1 MEDFYSKHSGQGIEN
16 LLDQISNGGTGGGGI
31 TSETDPIFSA
41 SPAASITEEKKAEWD
56 NKVDKVE
63 GKQLSTEDFTTT
75 LKNKLNS
82 LNNYDDTEINEVVN
96 TLRED
101 FDTLVSGD
109 TSTAIKS
116 FNDIIAFLNGIEDSE
131 SLDSIIA
138 SIQQQIAGKMDNVTL
153 AAVAISG
160 DYDDLNNKPI
170 IPSAVTESTVSGWG
184 FTKNAGTITEV
195 TVNEESVGN
204 SGKVNI
210 PKASTS
216 RYGVVKLTN
225 ETGSTSTSYAAT
237 ANAVKKAYDLA
248 DSKQDKVV
256 SAGGT
261 AKIDWN
267 NDIDNV
273 PGIMDSGDNIDFNKP
288 ISIADG
294 FFFDSDNSALGGRL
308 TFGNAGIHYEIL
320 GIAIGDLP
328 ATMDIIHTGDG
339 TKFLSDDG
347 TYKAVGGGSG
357 GGKEYVKVTLSE
369 GGLVFMDYAE
379 SDNFPLEP
387 NKVYYVDSFVSEGVS
402 IQDVVPPTGDVGE
415 YTVHFVCNGS
425 PVFMDTFECP
435 ANWQW
440 ANGQKPTLENGTAYE
455 LSVVA
460 TKVNGIYFYKAVLTA
475 FNRV

>member
-1 MEDFYSKHSGQGIEN
+1 MEDFYSKRAGQEIED
-16 LLDQISNGGTGGGGI
+16 LLDQVANGGTGGGGI
-31 TSETDPIFSA
+31 GEETDPIFSA

-82 LNNYDDTEINEVVN
+82 LNNYDDTEINEAVN

-101 FDTLVSGD
+101 FNTLVSGD
-109 TSTAIKS
+109 TTTAIKS

-138 SIQQQIAGKMDNVTL
+138 SIQQQIAGKMDNITL
-153 AAVAISG
+153 AAVATSG
-160 DYDDLNNKPI
+160 DYNDLNNKPT

-195 TVNEESVGN
+195 TVNNESVGN

-210 PKASTS
+210 PRASTS

-248 DSKQDKVV
+248 DSKQDELV
-256 SAGGT
+256 SGT
-261 AKIDWN
+261 
-267 NDIDNV
+267 NV
-273 PGIMDSGDNIDFNKP
+273 KTINGES
-288 ISIADG
+288 
-294 FFFDSDNSALGGRL
+294 
-308 TFGNAGIHYEIL
+308 IL
-320 GIAIGDLP
+320 GSGNIEI
-328 ATMDIIHTGDG
+328 
-339 TKFLSDDG
+339 S
-347 TYKAVGGGSG
+347 GGSG

-425 PVFMDTFECP
+425 PVFIDTFECP

-460 TKVNGIYFYKAVLTA
+460 TKANGTYFYKAVLTP
-475 FNRV
+475 FKRV

>member
-1 MEDFYSKHSGQGIEN
+1 MEDFYSKYPGQKIED
-16 LLDQISNGGTGGGGI
+16 LLDQIENGGAGGGDIGV
-31 TSETDPIFSA
+31 ETDPIFSA
-41 SPAASITEEKKAEWD
+41 SPAASITEEKKTEWD

-63 GKQLSTEDFTTT
+63 GKQLSTEDFTTA

-82 LNNYDDTEINEVVN
+82 LNNYDDTEINEAVN
-96 TLRED
+96 ILRSD
-101 FDTLVSGD
+101 FNTLVSGD
-109 TSTAIKS
+109 TTTAIKS

-138 SIQQQIAGKMDNVTL
+138 SIQQQIAGKMDKVTF
-153 AAVAISG
+153 ATVATSG
-160 DYDDLNNKPI
+160 DYNDLNNKPT
-170 IPSAVTESTVSGWG
+170 IPNAVTESTVSGWG

-195 TVNEESVGN
+195 TVNDESVGN

-210 PKASTS
+210 PRASTS

-248 DSKQDKVV
+248 NSKQDELV
-256 SAGGT
+256 SGT
-261 AKIDWN
+261 
-267 NDIDNV
+267 NV
-273 PGIMDSGDNIDFNKP
+273 KTINGES
-288 ISIADG
+288 
-294 FFFDSDNSALGGRL
+294 
-308 TFGNAGIHYEIL
+308 IL
-320 GIAIGDLP
+320 GSGNIEI
-328 ATMDIIHTGDG
+328 
-339 TKFLSDDG
+339 S
-347 TYKAVGGGSG
+347 GGSG

-369 GGLVFMDYAE
+369 GGLVFMDNAE
-379 SDNFPLEP
+379 NNRFPLEP
-387 NKVYYVDSFVSEGVS
+387 NKVYYVDNFVSEGVS

-460 TKVNGIYFYKAVLTA
+460 TKANGNYFYKAVLTA